1 MIVCCLFL
9 YSIFFLNFCILFF
22 GINTYMRDKESLF
35 NSCYNNILN
44 IYRSKAKANQQQQ
57 QLSHSHNPQQ

>member
-1 MIVCCLFL
+1 
-9 YSIFFLNFCILFF
+9 
-22 GINTYMRDKESLF
+22 MRDKESLF